1 MEINVDFTYEHS
13 DLNLS
18 PTKVQVLTGEYKDL
32 IFEFNN
38 SGLAEWFENGVYKNK
53 FNFEYALGIVIA
65 IGGKEFD
72 WTNEY
77 INAHGGVDGY
87 YTVKKDYGVIAQD
100 VQKVFPK
107 AIRIRPDG
115 SLAVDYTKLGVLAF
129 AAISELLERIKA
141 LEAK

>member
-53 FNFEYALGIVIA
+53 FNFEYALCEIPDQLKHRQLQTNAEFEKFLMYLVIDV
-65 IGGKEFD
+65 IGDIK
-72 WTNEY
+72 NM
-77 INAHGGVDGY
+77 
-87 YTVKKDYGVIAQD
+87 Q
-100 VQKVFPK
+100 QPK
-107 AIRIRPDG
+107 
-115 SLAVDYTKLGVLAF
+115 
-129 AAISELLERIKA
+129 ISGF
-141 LEAK
+141 